1 MVALFE
7 GFLRQTTP
15 TQVTIDLKRARN
27 MMVILENVQ
36 LDENLNGTEASI
48 LDLYKYIRTTYIL
61 FSLLYF
67 IMTHIG
73 CYEQQI

>member
-1 MVALFE
+1 
-7 GFLRQTTP
+7 
-15 TQVTIDLKRARN
+15 

-73 CYEQQI
+73 CYEQQT